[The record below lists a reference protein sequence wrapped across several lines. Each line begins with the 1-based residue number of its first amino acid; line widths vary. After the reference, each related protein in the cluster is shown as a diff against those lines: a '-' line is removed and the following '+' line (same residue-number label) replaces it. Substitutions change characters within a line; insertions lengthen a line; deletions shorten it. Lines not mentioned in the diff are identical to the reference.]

1 MITRRLRPYI
11 EGRLQQMPGVVLLGP
26 RQVGKTT
33 LARRI
38 AARRGKSALYLDLER
53 PADQRRL
60 QDADTFLR
68 AQAGKLVVIDEIHRA
83 PSLFET
89 LRGII
94 DDRRAAGERSG
105 HFLLLGSAAIDLMR
119 QASETLA
126 GRVAYV
132 NLGPLDALEF
142 PHQVGDTDR
151 LWLRGGFPDSVL
163 ASNDGAS
170 LAWRGDF
177 IRSYLERDVPM
188 FAPRI
193 PAETIGRLWTMLAHA
208 QGTALNQAKLAAS
221 LDITSPS
228 VGRYIDLLVDLLLV
242 RRLRPWSG
250 NVGKRLVRTPKVYIR
265 DSGLTH
271 ALLDI
276 EAWDELMGH
285 PVVGTSWE
293 GFVIE
298 NLIVAAGE
306 RRTPYYYRTEDGA
319 EIDLLFERAGKPDI
333 AVEIKRSSAPTLS
346 RGFHAGRAA
355 LKVKECYLVHSGT
368 DSWPETDG
376 VTAIGLVELMR
387 KLSNGKSPEIKS
399 DTLRTAIQ
407 EGVDSGP
414 GELLKDAVA
423 RNRKRRQTK
432 K

>member
-11 EGRLQQMPGVVLLGP
+11 EDRLKQMPAVVLLGP

-33 LARRI
+33 LARNI
-38 AARRGKSALYLDLER
+38 ASRKAKSSALYLDLER
-53 PADQRRL
+53 PMDQRRL
-60 QDADTFLR
+60 RDADAFLR

-94 DDRRAAGERSG
+94 DERRSAGERSG
-105 HFLLLGSAAIDLMR
+105 HFLLLGSAAIELMR

-132 NLGPLDALEF
+132 NLGPIDALEF
-142 PHQVGDTDR
+142 PPQVGDTDR

-163 ASNDGAS
+163 AASDAAS
-170 LAWRGDF
+170 LNWRRDF

-188 FAPRI
+188 FAPRM

-208 QGTALNQAKLAAS
+208 QGTPLNQARLASS
-221 LDITSPS
+221 LGVGSPA
-228 VGRYIDLLVDLLLV
+228 VGRYIDLLVDLLLL
-242 RRLRPWSG
+242 RRLRPWAG
-250 NVGKRLVRTPKVYIR
+250 NVGKRLVRTPKTYIR

-276 EAWDELMGH
+276 ETWEDVLGH
-285 PVVGTSWE
+285 PVAGASWE

-319 EIDLLFERAGKPDI
+319 EIDLLFERGGKPEI
-333 AVEIKRSSAPTLS
+333 TIEIKRSSAPTLS
-346 RGFHAGRAA
+346 RGFHNARDV
-355 LKVKECYLVHSGT
+355 LKVKESYLVHGGT
-368 DSWPETDG
+368 DTWPETDG
-376 VTAIGLVELMR
+376 VTAIGLIDLMR
-387 KLSNGKSPEIKS
+387 KL
-399 DTLRTAIQ
+399 TR
-407 EGVDSGP
+407 
-414 GELLKDAVA
+414 
-423 RNRKRRQTK
+423 
-432 K
+432 